1 MNLSDETAD
10 KLLDRLSSDDEFRSL
25 FAKDP
30 RQALASVGHA
40 PAADSKVS
48 EGAWSCMAV
57 SALASKES
65 IRASRDALRKQLVSA
80 RASAVPI
87 SLEVSRR

>member
-10 KLLDRLSSDDEFRSL
+10 KLLDRLSNDDEFRAL

-30 RQALASVGHA
+30 RRALAAVGHA
-40 PAADSKVS
+40 PAADAKVG
-48 EGAWSCMAV
+48 EGSWSCMAV
-57 SALASKES
+57 SSLASKES
-65 IRASRDALRKQLVSA
+65 IQASRDALRKQLVSA